1 MPLWSLVPLVFHDA
15 LTIFHAIRLAL
26 EDATTKKDTLLVHV
40 VGVEAEARDLSVL
53 SELAALLLMLPATQ
67 RLRLHLFGPGIMAEC
82 DGEKQELPRLHA
94 ADARAA
100 PATVTLLRC
109 ADYGSFAEDAR
120 YCRPDL
126 IVGLNAGLC
135 APEYCWET
143 AVRRMIADRVP
154 AIFTDYMRASCEM
167 PLQLWGDLVQEH
179 GGTILEPEVNP
190 FRQPWSRPDDSNS
203 DSSGRYTCMANG
215 HIYGWRF

>member
-1 MPLWSLVPLVFHDA
+1 MLRTHVPRPLLSPSYDA
-15 LTIFHAIRLAL
+15 LITVHLQRTR
-26 EDATTKKDTLLVHV
+26 ATAVQI
-40 VGVEAEARDLSVL
+40 S
-53 SELAALLLMLPATQ
+53 SW
-67 RLRLHLFGPGIMAEC
+67 
-82 DGEKQELPRLHA
+82 
-94 ADARAA
+94 
-100 PATVTLLRC
+100 
-109 ADYGSFAEDAR
+109 
-120 YCRPDL
+120 
-126 IVGLNAGLC
+126 LNAGLC

>member
-1 MPLWSLVPLVFHDA
+1 M
-15 LTIFHAIRLAL
+15 
-26 EDATTKKDTLLVHV
+26 
-40 VGVEAEARDLSVL
+40 L
-53 SELAALLLMLPATQ
+53 SELAALLPATQ
-67 RLRLHLFGPGIMAEC
+67 TLRLHLLGPGIMAER

-126 IVGLNAGLC
+126 IVAEC
-135 APEYCWET
+135 R
-143 AVRRMIADRVP
+143 AVRARVLLGNGGQRMIADRVP

>member
-1 MPLWSLVPLVFHDA
+1 MPLVFHDA

-126 IVGLNAGLC
+126 IVAEC
-135 APEYCWET
+135 R
-143 AVRRMIADRVP
+143 AVRARVLLGNGGQAHDR
-154 AIFTDYMRASCEM
+154 
-167 PLQLWGDLVQEH
+167 
-179 GGTILEPEVNP
+179 
-190 FRQPWSRPDDSNS
+190 
-203 DSSGRYTCMANG
+203 
-215 HIYGWRF
+215 